1 MTLPVRVENP
11 RLRNLREALLGWAK
25 SNLRDFPWRHPGTS
39 AYSIMVAELLLKRT
53 TATAASRA
61 YDPFIE
67 KYPTIDRLALA
78 SEGELTELLKP
89 IGLSRQRARAIR
101 QLARVLMQQ
110 GKGVP
115 QNMEQLRALPGIGD
129 YAARAILSF
138 AYDVPIAVADGN
150 VARVM
155 QRVFQDANTDFNS
168 KTTQRIVDEL
178 LPHAHHRN
186 FNFALLDIGALI
198 CRPRKPL
205 CVKCP
210 LQSLCDYAFKPTITR
225 TNGPLKSTRLAR
237 GLSLSRLAKKAGVS
251 KLTIINIEAERTAPR
266 MASLIKIAQALGVPV
281 EKIRKR

>member
-1 MTLPVRVENP
+1 M
-11 RLRNLREALLGWAK
+11 GWAK

-78 SEGELTELLKP
+78 GEGELTELLKP

-115 QNMEQLRALPGIGD
+115 PNMEQLRTLPGIGD

-178 LPHAHHRN
+178 LPHANHRN

-205 CVKCP
+205 CIKCP
-210 LQSLCDYAFKPTITR
+210 LQGLCDFALQPRATR
-225 TNGPLKSTRLAR
+225 TNGPLKTTRLAK
-237 GLSLSRLAKKAGVS
+237 GMSLSDLAKRAGIS
-251 KLTIINIEAERTAPR
+251 KLTIINIEAGRTAPR
-266 MASLIKIAQALGVPV
+266 MASLTKIAQALGVSV
-281 EKIRKR
+281 EKIRKP